1 MSDSWKVVKIIDEYN
16 IVVNA
21 GTNHGIKKED
31 CLEIYVPGE
40 EVIDP
45 DTMESLGTLDSIKA
59 YLEVKHVFPKMCIC
73 ENAET
78 RLLNMISFSAN
89 FTKEEPK
96 PLNIDSTQISGGL
109 NKTDRKIRI
118 GDLVRMSND

>member
-1 MSDSWKVVKIIDEYN
+1 MSQNWKVVKIIDEYN

-21 GTNHGIKKED
+21 GYEHGINKGAR
-31 CLEIYVPGE
+31 LEIFVPGE

-45 DTMESLGTLDSIKA
+45 DTNESLGTLDTIKA
-59 YLEVKHVFPKMCIC
+59 YLEVKNVFPKMCVC

-78 RLLNMISFSAN
+78 RQVSLLAAYHL
-89 FTKEEPK
+89 TREETK
-96 PLNIDSTQISGGL
+96 PLNIDSSQISGGL

-118 GDLVRMSND
+118 GDLVRRAGA